1 MKPLSLRL
9 KGFRGIRDGLGLDE
23 VTLDLQA
30 LPADAQLVAL
40 AGANGKGKSTLMDN
54 LHPYTVM
61 PSRAGADGLGAFSYY
76 DHLCASEA
84 EKELVWEH
92 DGRRYRTHMVFR
104 TSGKRKA
111 EAYLFEQPI
120 ECSDERASARAH
132 EGDAPWTPVRTA
144 DGTVSDGKME
154 TYERCV
160 EAVLGSAQTF
170 FTSVFSAQGKRQISA
185 LRNGE
190 VKSLLADLLNL
201 DDIRQTGQRASET
214 ARLLK
219 AGLVTLRQERAAVAN
234 ELARADTALAALGD
248 VPARIALTQ
257 QAKTAAA
264 QQLIQAQAS
273 VGHLNAQLEA
283 QAAQQQR
290 REALAADRAQ
300 AVQIETAAAQAQQDA
315 ADREAVR
322 LAQIATR
329 GTQRAR
335 QSSQRLRALE
345 SRKGQLATLLSMATR
360 IAWACRRIGRAEH
373 LAASR
378 QERQAHAVQQMERL
392 KDLQRQQQAHQE
404 RITSIE
410 REAGQATLRVNDLAR
425 RLALTVE
432 VPCAGTDLQGRCKLL
447 SDAHEART
455 LKPSADATVEQL
467 AAERRMVQNLLEQ
480 GAAAIKALASAPAQL
495 HAAEWRLC
503 RATARARELHDLAQQ
518 ASALREAQSHLQALD
533 AEREQIAR
541 DDAAA
546 EAAEA
551 AEREQARLAREMIET
566 AGRERRERHATQLA
580 RIDTDL
586 AALPAPFDQCKLA
599 EAQAQ
604 VEAAKQQL
612 HNSETAHAQALAD
625 GHAQDIER
633 AQASRLTRCL
643 AGLDERVSRCE
654 KETSVWT
661 LLAKALSHDGV
672 IALCID
678 DAGPALASLAN
689 DLLLSCYGPRF
700 TVGIHTLVET
710 AKGEAR
716 EGFDIV
722 VHDAES
728 GQSKSMTLMSGGERV
743 WINECLTRAV
753 ALYLAQ
759 ESGRRYATLFSDEAD
774 GPLDPDRKRMFM
786 AMKREVLRLG
796 GYEREFFISQT
807 PELTALAD
815 AVIDVESLQRTCMP
829 VEVAG
834 QPARSTVKVQRQPA
848 S

>member
-92 DGRRYRTHMVFR
+92 GGRRYRTHMVFR
-104 TSGKRKA
+104 MSGKRKA

-120 ECSDERASARAH
+120 ERSAERASDQVS
-132 EGDAPWTPVRTA
+132 ESDVSWTPVRIV
-144 DGTVSDGKME
+144 DGTVSDGKMD

-219 AGLVTLRQERAAVAN
+219 AGLVALRQERAAVAD
-234 ELARADTALAALGD
+234 ELARADTALTALGD
-248 VPARIALTQ
+248 VPTRIARTQ
-257 QAKTAAA
+257 QAKAAAA
-264 QQLIQAQAS
+264 QHLNQAQAS
-273 VGHLNAQLEA
+273 VAQLNAQLEA
-283 QAAQQQR
+283 QAVQQQR
-290 REALAADRAQ
+290 REALATDRVQ

-315 ADREAVR
+315 ADREALR

-329 GTQRAR
+329 GAQRAQ
-335 QSSQRLRALE
+335 QSNQRLRALE
-345 SRKGQLATLLSMATR
+345 TRQGQLATLLSRATR
-360 IAWACRRIGRAEH
+360 IAWACRRIGMAEH
-373 LAASR
+373 VAASW
-378 QERQAHAVQQMERL
+378 QERRSHGLQQVERL
-392 KDLQRQQQAHQE
+392 KDLQRQQQIHKE

-410 REAGQATLRVNDLAR
+410 REAGQATLRVKDLAR
-425 RLALTVE
+425 RLALTAE

-447 SDAHEART
+447 SDAHEAQT
-455 LKPSADATVEQL
+455 LKPSAEATVERL
-467 AAERRMVQNLLEQ
+467 AAERRKVQNLLEQ
-480 GAAAIKALASAPAQL
+480 SAIAIQALADAPEQL
-495 HAAEWRLC
+495 DYTEQRLS
-503 RATARARELHDLAQQ
+503 RATARVRELHDLAQQ
-518 ASALREAQSHLQALD
+518 ASALREAQNNLKALE

-546 EAAEA
+546 EAADA
-551 AEREQARLAREMIET
+551 AEREQARLAREVIET

-586 AALPAPFDQCKLA
+586 AALPVPFDRRKLA
-599 EAQAQ
+599 EAQLQ
-604 VEAAKQQL
+604 VEAATQQL
-612 HNSETAHAQALAD
+612 HFSEAAHAQALAD
-625 GHAQDIER
+625 GRARDIER
-633 AQASRLTRCL
+633 AQAARLAL
-643 AGLDERVSRCE
+643 SLSGLDERVSRCE
-654 KETSVWT
+654 RESSVWT

-678 DAGPALASLAN
+678 DAGPALATLAN

-700 TVGIHTLVET
+700 TVGICTLVET

-722 VHDAES
+722 VHDADS
-728 GQSKSMTLMSGGERV
+728 GQSKSVTLMSGGERV
-743 WINECLTRAV
+743 WVNECLTRAV

-774 GPLDPDRKRMFM
+774 GPLDPERKRMFM
-786 AMKREVLRLG
+786 TMKREVLRLG

-815 AVIDVESLQRTCMP
+815 AVIDIQSLQ
-829 VEVAG
+829 A
-834 QPARSTVKVQRQPA
+834 PAVSV
-848 S
+848 